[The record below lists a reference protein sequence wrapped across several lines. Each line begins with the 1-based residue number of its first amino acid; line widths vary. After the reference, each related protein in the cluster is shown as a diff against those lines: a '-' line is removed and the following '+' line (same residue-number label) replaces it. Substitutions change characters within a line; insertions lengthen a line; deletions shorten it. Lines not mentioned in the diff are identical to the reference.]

1 MTAIGRP
8 LRGAQLVAPPFEPRV
23 SDGRAAAAARQRA
36 AIRSAFRPL
45 AGSIPGGGSLRP
57 RESAVRPSTLP
68 RSAVVP
74 GARPRG
80 RIGVSAWRATNQ
92 AGILGAS
99 TGATLGAM
107 IGISVAAFALLY
119 LSLSASMAA
128 AKIRVLQ
135 DEQIRIVEQ
144 VRLGE
149 MDMDR
154 LGRESAV
161 RRRAS
166 ELGVS
171 QLANPLVVV
180 IK

>member
-1 MTAIGRP
+1 M
-8 LRGAQLVAPPFEPRV
+8 LF
-23 SDGRAAAAARQRA
+23 
-36 AIRSAFRPL
+36 RS
-45 AGSIPGGGSLRP
+45 S
-57 RESAVRPSTLP
+57 
-68 RSAVVP
+68 
-74 GARPRG
+74 
-80 RIGVSAWRATNQ
+80 
-92 AGILGAS
+92 
-99 TGATLGAM
+99 AM